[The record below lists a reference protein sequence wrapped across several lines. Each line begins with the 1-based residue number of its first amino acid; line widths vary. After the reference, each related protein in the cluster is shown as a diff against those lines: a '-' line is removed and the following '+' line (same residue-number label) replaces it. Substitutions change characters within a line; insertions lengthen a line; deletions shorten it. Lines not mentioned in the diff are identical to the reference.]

1 MVKFLQ
7 VPPREADLMR
17 KWREEGKG
25 ISEIVKL
32 TGRAKQTVISHAT
45 PQKKPRIGSGRRKI
59 ITAHVFKK
67 LLKTMQSMQK
77 KANAMKEISFAS
89 IKKKAGVQ
97 ASDRVI
103 LQEFHANDIW
113 FRPLRQKPILE
124 DEDVIAR
131 RAFADKYRT
140 RSGEGWVEQPQAI
153 IDNKN
158 FPIYQRDKDRNE
170 AARRQVRGGY
180 RRRGD
185 LPKPFLVKRKPQMKY
200 SAPSVQVTAA
210 IVKGKVRMFVFVKGN
225 WNGEKAAQMYKGPL
239 LTALRK
245 AYPEK
250 AAAKNSKFIVLEDND
265 PSGYKSSKGVAAK
278 KEVGIISLDLPKRSP
293 DLNPLDYSIWKTIN
307 DAMRKQ
313 EQKMK
318 KTKRESQ
325 TAYMARLR
333 KTALALPTATAQ
345 NAVKDMYKRVRVLAE
360 AGGGLIKA

>member
-25 ISEIVKL
+25 ISEIMKL
-32 TGRAKQTVISHAT
+32 TGRAKQTVISHTT
-45 PQKKPRIGSGRRKI
+45 PQKKPRIGSRRRKI
-59 ITAHVFKK
+59 ITAPVFKK

-77 KANAMKEISFAS
+77 KANATKEISVAS

-97 ASDRVI
+97 DSDRVI

-140 RSGEGWVEQPQAI
+140 RSVEGWVEQPQAI

-210 IVKGKVRMFVFVKGN
+210 IVKGKVRKFVRVREGQLERREGRANVQRAASHGIAQSLSRESCGQEFQVHSAGRQRPFWLQKFKGRRCKE
-225 WNGEKAAQMYKGPL
+225 GGRHHLTGSAKAQPRPQPARL
-239 LTALRK
+239 
-245 AYPEK
+245 
-250 AAAKNSKFIVLEDND
+250 FHLEDD
-265 PSGYKSSKGVAAK
+265 QRRHAQAGAK
-278 KEVGIISLDLPKRSP
+278 DEEDQ
-293 DLNPLDYSIWKTIN
+293 
-307 DAMRKQ
+307 A
-313 EQKMK
+313 
-318 KTKRESQ
+318 
-325 TAYMARLR
+325 
-333 KTALALPTATAQ
+333 
-345 NAVKDMYKRVRVLAE
+345 
-360 AGGGLIKA
+360 